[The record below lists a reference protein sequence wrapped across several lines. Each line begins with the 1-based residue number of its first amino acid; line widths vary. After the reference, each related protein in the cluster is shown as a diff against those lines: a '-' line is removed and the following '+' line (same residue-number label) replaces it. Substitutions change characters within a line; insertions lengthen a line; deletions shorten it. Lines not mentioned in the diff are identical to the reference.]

1 MSLKNLAHHFTNFCA
16 HQKTD
21 DAQMVKILANDFEN
35 RRRGLTHREIV
46 ARISGDCRCQS
57 TKHRDRPADILE
69 FVQNFLPDTENLQFS
84 CEILNILE
92 FVHSQHFANE
102 NAFQLT

>member
-1 MSLKNLAHHFTNFCA
+1 MGLKNLAHHFTNFCA

-57 TKHRDRPADILE
+57 TKHRDRPADILG
-69 FVQNFLPDTENLQFS
+69 FVRNFLPDTFS
-84 CEILNILE
+84 KFAIFLRNFEYSGIR
-92 FVHSQHFANE
+92 SQS
-102 NAFQLT
+102 AFRK